1 MSDEKEI
8 RKAGDYT
15 IIQSMQIGEKE
26 FVLGENM
33 QAKDGKYYIVANYEF
48 NEIFERYTDVHYS
61 VDYVEVADIF
71 SQRISAEI
79 EKLKVGRCD
88 LCMNIL
94 TKDDCIPIGN
104 ESFIGKIIVLKPDK
118 LAPEYR
124 NEHYQIMRCTG
135 GNGAKADGLGTSVFC
150 KEMFTGEE
158 MKYRR
163 ASVIGILK
171 EDCYP
176 AWLTDILEC
185 EKAMK
190 NPNTFQYGEHHFLP
204 VGNIPKN
211 EPIYKTSQYL
221 HSDKDMRMW
230 TETYEGVHGKAN
242 KIYSYSDFYK
252 ASGDSKCDVFKCLE
266 NRNLYLPG
274 EHELFKYTGK
284 YKEVGKEKKRSHKE
298 VER

>member
-1 MSDEKEI
+1 MIDEKEI

-71 SQRISAEI
+71 AQRISAEI
-79 EKLKVGRCD
+79 ERLKVGRCD

-104 ESFIGKIIVLKPDK
+104 ETFIGKIIVLKPDK

-190 NPNTFQYGEHHFLP
+190 NPNTFRYGEYHFLP

-211 EPIYKTSQYL
+211 EPIYKTSRYL

-242 KIYSYSDFYK
+242 KIYSHSDFYK

-266 NRNLYLPG
+266 NRNLYLPD

-284 YKEVGKEKKRSHKE
+284 YKEVGQEKKKSHKE

>member
-33 QAKDGKYYIVANYEF
+33 QAKDGKYYIVGNYEF

-71 SQRISAEI
+71 AQRISAEI

-135 GNGAKADGLGTSVFC
+135 GNGSKADGLGTSVFC

-176 AWLTDILEC
+176 AWLTDILEF
-185 EKAMK
+185 ENAMK
-190 NPNTFQYGEHHFLP
+190 NPNTFQYGEYHFLP

-242 KIYSYSDFYK
+242 KIYSHSDFYK

-284 YKEVGKEKKRSHKE
+284 YKEIGREKKKSHKE

>member
-1 MSDEKEI
+1 MRCLKMDKI

-15 IIQSMQIGEKE
+15 IRQAMQIGEKE
-26 FVLGENM
+26 IVLGENM
-33 QAKDGKYYIVANYEF
+33 QAKDGKYYMVANYEF
-48 NEIFERYTDVHYS
+48 NELFERYTDVQCS

-71 SQRISAEI
+71 TQRISAEI
-79 EKLKVGRCD
+79 ERLKVGRCD

-104 ESFIGKIIVLKPDK
+104 ETFVGKIIVIKPDK

-135 GNGAKADGLGTSVFC
+135 GNGAKAEGLGTSVFC

-163 ASVIGILK
+163 ASVVGILK

-185 EKAMK
+185 EKAME
-190 NPNTFQYGEHHFLP
+190 NPNTFQYGEYHFLP
-204 VGNIPKN
+204 VGNLPKK
-211 EPIYKTSQYL
+211 EPIYKTSKFL
-221 HSDKDMRMW
+221 HCDKDMRMW
-230 TETYEGVHGKAN
+230 CETYEGVHGKAN
-242 KIYSYSDFYK
+242 KIYSHKDFYE
-252 ASGDSKCDVFKCLE
+252 ASGGSKCDVFKCLE
-266 NRNLYLPG
+266 NKGLCTC
-274 EHELFKYTGK
+274 FKYLIVLLFLVLLLN
-284 YKEVGKEKKRSHKE
+284 YLLFEEALF
-298 VER
+298 